1 MPNTIPEFPEGTRYF
16 IWVEGRRAFNDYHH
30 VVIPPRGESKT
41 YRGGRK
47 SSATEYTR
55 DYILLEV
62 HSGNFGAQN
71 WQEVTR
77 EGFLQAQLDPA
88 SPPQNLSAYVRYF
101 TGRLPPP
108 PPPPPRT
115 FYKIGVPKNKLP

>member
-1 MPNTIPEFPEGTRYF
+1 MIPEFPEGTRYF
-16 IWVEGRRAFNDYHH
+16 IWVEGNRSFNSYHH
-30 VVIPPRGESKT
+30 VVMPPHGETKT
-41 YRGGRK
+41 YRGGCK

-55 DYILLEV
+55 DYVLSEV
-62 HSGNFGAQN
+62 HRDNLSPQH

-101 TGRLPPP
+101 TGRLPPLP

>member
-16 IWVEGRRAFNDYHH
+16 IWVEGSRPFNSYHH

-41 YRGGRK
+41 YRSGRA

-55 DYILLEV
+55 DYVLSEV
-62 HSGNFGAQN
+62 DRSNFGNQH

-77 EGFLQAQLDPA
+77 EGFVQAQFDPA
-88 SPPQNLSAYVRYF
+88 SPPQNLSAYVQYF
-101 TGRLPPP
+101 TGRLPP